1 MDLLH
6 AAPFQGIIPRP
17 YLKGTANKLLVLPPK
32 APNMKQHG
40 GRVSLLKLPLVRS
53 PGLLHLRKGF
63 YRTAYKQRG
72 LYPREH
78 ITGITK
84 VLRNRL

>member
-17 YLKGTANKLLVLPPK
+17 YLKGTANKLLDISPE
-32 APNMKQHG
+32 AANMKQHG
-40 GRVSLLKLPLVRS
+40 GRVSFRKLPLIRS
-53 PGLLHLRKGF
+53 PGLIHLRKGCLG
-63 YRTAYKQRG
+63 G
-72 LYPREH
+72 LYPRGLS
-78 ITGITK
+78 TGMVK

>member
-17 YLKGTANKLLVLPPK
+17 YLKGTANKLLDISPK

-40 GRVSLLKLPLVRS
+40 GRVSLRKLPLIRSLGLYIFVR
-53 PGLLHLRKGF
+53 GVRK
-63 YRTAYKQRG
+63 AYKQRG
-72 LYPREH
+72 LYPRGL
-78 ITGITK
+78 ISGMVK
-84 VLRNRL
+84 VLRKRL

>member
-17 YLKGTANKLLVLPPK
+17 YLKRTANKLLDISPK

-40 GRVSLLKLPLVRS
+40 GRVSLRKLPLIRSLGLYIFVR
-53 PGLLHLRKGF
+53 GVRK
-63 YRTAYKQRG
+63 AYKQRG
-72 LYPREH
+72 LYPRGL
-78 ITGITK
+78 ISGIVK

>member
-17 YLKGTANKLLVLPPK
+17 YLKGTANKLLDISPK

-40 GRVSLLKLPLVRS
+40 GRVSLRKLPLIRSLGLYIFVR
-53 PGLLHLRKGF
+53 GVRK
-63 YRTAYKQRG
+63 AYKQRG
-72 LYPREH
+72 LNPRGL
-78 ITGITK
+78 ISGMVK
-84 VLRNRL
+84 VLRKRL

>member
-17 YLKGTANKLLVLPPK
+17 YLKGTANKLLDISPK

-40 GRVSLLKLPLVRS
+40 SRVSFRKLPLIRS
-53 PGLLHLRKGF
+53 PGLYIFVRGVRK
-63 YRTAYKQRG
+63 AYEQRG
-72 LYPREH
+72 LYPRGL
-78 ITGITK
+78 ILGMVK
-84 VLRNRL
+84 VLRKRL